1 MGGLGSGEGLRSRG
15 PSHIDDDDVGCGVA
29 RPRGC
34 VSSMYGVKVMRWS
47 VRDEDDDYDDDGTGR
62 RKTEEC
68 ERSDERKDSQ
78 RQGKERKVSSHA
90 QAQAY
95 TTQERAGQC
104 EPKQKDMTA
113 GTAGKVLSRRTVD

>member
-1 MGGLGSGEGLRSRG
+1 
-15 PSHIDDDDVGCGVA
+15 
-29 RPRGC
+29 
-34 VSSMYGVKVMRWS
+34 MYGVKVMRWS
-47 VRDEDDDYDDDGTGR
+47 VRDEDDDDDDDGTGR

-95 TTQERAGQC
+95 TTQERAVNLSRR
-104 EPKQKDMTA
+104 MTA